1 MSLGDGSAASA
12 DAWRAYISEV
22 KAALPLG
29 ETIEQLAD
37 VRFQKSG
44 SRLKGK
50 CPFHDDRTPSLIVRE
65 DRGLYRC
72 FGAGCGA
79 GGDVVQFVKEWFGVE
94 FREALL
100 RAGELAGLP
109 PPGPGQSR
117 FRNAA
122 PADAAVWK
130 AALPRRNGR
139 GRIPEIQPLPAPASE
154 WLAAF
159 PEGWPVPKRGEAV
172 DVLDD
177 RTGRRLSVRPSFVHE
192 YKSPNGAALCH
203 VLRVDKPGGGK
214 FFIQAGFPRGPA
226 PDGHVRQLRLVRF
239 PPGIGRPVYGM
250 EDLPRWIG
258 MGGSRILL
266 VEGEKTRDSAA
277 QLIPLRDSGVLA
289 LSNMGGG
296 NAAGLADWSPLAEEL
311 AAPGGPTRI
320 GIEIWPDADGPLRRP
335 GGEIVDRQRLF
346 AESLA
351 AALSGAVSELCASP
365 HTLAFSRIAPP
376 RGVKPGWDLADA
388 AAEGWSAREV
398 LRHIDEASLPMDAP
412 EPVRTASAPVLRP
425 SNKSA
430 GGRPSPARAL
440 PAAATRT
447 GKEPPPPAEGTEPG
461 FA

>member
-1 MSLGDGSAASA
+1 MSLGGGPAASA
-12 DAWRAYISEV
+12 AAWRAYISDV

-29 ETIEQLAD
+29 ATIERLAS

-50 CPFHDDRTPSLIVRE
+50 CPFHDDKTPSLVVRE

-109 PPGPGQSR
+109 PPEPGKSR
-117 FRNAA
+117 LRKAA
-122 PADAAVWK
+122 PADAAAWK

-139 GRIPEIQPLPAPASE
+139 IRVPEAQPLPLPASK
-154 WLAAF
+154 WLAEF
-159 PEGWPVPKRGEAV
+159 PEGWPAPKQGEAV

-177 RTGRRLSVRPSFVHE
+177 RKGRRLSVRPSIVHE
-192 YKSPNGAALCH
+192 YKSPDGAVLCH

-214 FFIQAGFPRGPA
+214 FFIQAGVPRDPA
-226 PDGHVRQLRLVRF
+226 PDGRVRQLRLVRF

-250 EDLPRWIG
+250 EDLPRWTG

-296 NAAGLADWSPLAEEL
+296 NAAGLADWSLLAEALE
-311 AAPGGPTRI
+311 APGGPTRI
-320 GIEIWPDADGPLRRP
+320 GIAIWPDADGPLRRS

-351 AALSGAVSELCASP
+351 ASLSRAVSELCPSP
-365 HTLAFSRIAPP
+365 PSLAFSRIVPP

-388 AAEGWSAREV
+388 SAEGWSVRDV
-398 LRHIDEASLPMDAP
+398 LRHMDEVSLPMDAP
-412 EPVRTASAPVLRP
+412 ESIRTASATVLRL
-425 SNKSA
+425 SNEGA
-430 GGRPSPARAL
+430 VGRPI
-440 PAAATRT
+440 PAATFATAAKRT
-447 GKEPPPPAEGTEPG
+447 GIEPPPPAEGTEPG

>member
-1 MSLGDGSAASA
+1 MSLGGGPAASA
-12 DAWRAYISEV
+12 AAWRAYISDV

-29 ETIEQLAD
+29 ETIERLAD
-37 VRFQKSG
+37 VRFQRSG

-50 CPFHDDRTPSLIVRE
+50 CPFHEDRTPSLVVRE

-109 PPGPGQSR
+109 PPDPGESR
-117 FRNAA
+117 FRKAS
-122 PADAAVWK
+122 PADAVAWK

-139 GRIPEIQPLPAPASE
+139 SRVPEIQPIPAPASK
-154 WLAAF
+154 WLAEF
-159 PEGWPVPKRGEAV
+159 PEGWPVPKQGEAV

-177 RTGRRLSVRPSFVHE
+177 RTGRRLSVRPSIVHE
-192 YKSPNGAALCH
+192 YKSPGGAALCH
-203 VLRVDKPGGGK
+203 VLRVDKPDGGK
-214 FFIQAGFPRGPA
+214 FFIQAGFPRGSASAERTP
-226 PDGHVRQLRLVRF
+226 QLRLMRF

-277 QLIPLRDSGVLA
+277 QLAPLQDSGILA

-296 NAAGLADWSPLAEEL
+296 NAAGFADWSPLAEAL
-311 AAPGGPTRI
+311 GAPEGSTRI
-320 GIEIWPDADGPLRRP
+320 RIAIWPDADRPLRRP
-335 GGEIVDRQRLF
+335 NGEIVDRQRLF
-346 AESLA
+346 AESSA
-351 AALSGAVSELCASP
+351 AVLSRAVSELCLAP
-365 HTLAFSRIAPP
+365 HSLAFSRIVPP

-388 AAEGWSAREV
+388 SAEGWSARDV
-398 LRHIDEASLPMDAP
+398 LRHMDEASLPMYVP

-425 SNKSA
+425 SEESA
-430 GGRPSPARAL
+430 RTRRL
-440 PAAATRT
+440 PAPAFAAAMKRT
-447 GKEPPPPAEGTEPG
+447 GIEPPPPTEGADPG
-461 FA
+461 LA

>member
-1 MSLGDGSAASA
+1 MSLGGESAASA
-12 DAWRAYISEV
+12 GAWRAYISDV

-29 ETIEQLAD
+29 ATIERLAS
-37 VRFQKSG
+37 VQFEKSG

-50 CPFHDDRTPSLIVRE
+50 CPFHDDRTPSLVVRE

-109 PPGPGQSR
+109 PPGTDR
-117 FRNAA
+117 ARLRKAA
-122 PADAAVWK
+122 PADAAAWK
-130 AALPRRNGR
+130 AAIPRRNGR
-139 GRIPEIQPLPAPASE
+139 VRVPDVQPLPAPASK
-154 WLAAF
+154 WLAEF
-159 PEGWPVPKRGEAV
+159 PEGWPVPAQGAAV
-172 DVLDD
+172 DLLDD
-177 RTGRRLSVRPSFVHE
+177 RTGRRLSVRPSIVHE

-203 VLRVDKPGGGK
+203 VLRVDKPDGGK
-214 FFIQAGFPRGPA
+214 FFIQAGFPRGPELA
-226 PDGHVRQLRLVRF
+226 GRVQQLRLVRF

-258 MGGSRILL
+258 MGGRRILL

-277 QLIPLRDSGVLA
+277 QLAPLRDSGILA

-296 NAAGLADWSPLAEEL
+296 NAAGLADWSPLAEAL
-311 AAPGGPTRI
+311 AVPDGPTRI
-320 GIEIWPDADGPLRRP
+320 GIAIWPDADGPLRRP

-351 AALSGAVSELCASP
+351 IALSRAVSELCPRPPS
-365 HTLAFSRIAPP
+365 LAFSRIFPP

-388 AAEGWSAREV
+388 AADDWSAREV
-398 LRHIDEASLPMDAP
+398 LRHMDEACLPMDVP
-412 EPVRTASAPVLRP
+412 EPVRTASA
-425 SNKSA
+425 SA
-430 GGRPSPARAL
+430 FR
-440 PAAATRT
+440 
-447 GKEPPPPAEGTEPG
+447 PPAESAGDRQPPVPAFIAAAKRTGIEPPQPG
-461 FA
+461 EGIEPSFA

>member
-1 MSLGDGSAASA
+1 MSLGGGSAASA
-12 DAWRAYISEV
+12 GAWRTYISDV

-50 CPFHDDRTPSLIVRE
+50 CPFHDDRTPSLVVRE

-94 FREALL
+94 FHEALL
-100 RAGELAGLP
+100 RAGEMAGLP
-109 PPGPGQSR
+109 PPEPGQSR
-117 FRNAA
+117 FRNAS

-139 GRIPEIQPLPAPASE
+139 ARVPEVQPLPAPASK

-159 PEGWPVPKRGEAV
+159 PEGWPVPKQGEAV

-177 RTGRRLSVRPSFVHE
+177 RTGRRMSARPSIVHE
-192 YKSPNGAALCH
+192 YKSPDGATLCH

-226 PDGHVRQLRLVRF
+226 ADGRVQPMRLVRF
-239 PPGIGRPVYGM
+239 PLGIGRPVYGM
-250 EDLPRWIG
+250 EDLPRWVG
-258 MGGSRILL
+258 MGGTRILL
-266 VEGEKTRDSAA
+266 VEGEKTRDAA
-277 QLIPLRDSGVLA
+277 AKLVLLRDSGVLV

-296 NAAGLADWSPLAEEL
+296 NAAGLADWSPLTEAL
-311 AAPGGPTRI
+311 AISDGPTRV
-320 GIEIWPDADGPLRRP
+320 EVAIWPDADGPLRRP

-351 AALSGAVSELCASP
+351 AALSRAVSELCPRPPS
-365 HTLAFSRIAPP
+365 LAFSRIVPP
-376 RGVKPGWDLADA
+376 RGVEPGWDLADA
-388 AAEGWSAREV
+388 SAEGWSAREV
-398 LRHIDEASLPMDAP
+398 LRHIDEASMPMDAP
-412 EPVRTASAPVLRP
+412 EPVRTASAPALRRSPERTGDRSPPTP
-425 SNKSA
+425 S
-430 GGRPSPARAL
+430 L
-440 PAAATRT
+440 PAVAKRI
-447 GKEPPPPAEGTEPG
+447 GIESPPPAEGIDPG